1 LHGRSESCGPGFSA
15 ADRAFLQ
22 EAVERVGGLGS
33 WVWDPQRDQL
43 LWSDNLYRI
52 YGLEPTG
59 EPLSRRQATL
69 LTHPDDRERIRQ
81 YVAMSRAAS
90 GMPPVEYRLRLPR
103 IGVRHL
109 RSTLVKIETGRS
121 DARRIVGIV
130 EEKTDERLVGRQL
143 ALHAATASVLSDW
156 DQFELSAPRLLCGLC
171 QACGCVVG
179 AVWVPDG
186 DVLRARALWTQP
198 GVDVE
203 PFESETRQRGLSKG
217 AELPGQAWE
226 MAAPVS
232 VADAG
237 QEVGWLRR
245 EPAIAAGLG
254 ASIAFP
260 ALKCDEVLAV
270 IELVAREPDIG
281 VRRLERTLGAIG
293 LDLGAFLARNR
304 AQLVPSLLTVRE
316 LEVVRLAAQGLHNTE
331 IANALSISSGTVKS
345 HFDNVFRKLRVP
357 DRTGAVA
364 ASMRSGLIS

>member
-1 LHGRSESCGPGFSA
+1 MDGRSESRGPRFSA
-15 ADRAFLQ
+15 ADRAFLH

-33 WVWDPQRDQL
+33 WVWNPQRDEL

-59 EPLSRRQATL
+59 EALPRRQATL

-81 YVAMSRAAS
+81 YVALSRAAS

-109 RSTLVKIETGRS
+109 RSTLVKVETGRP
-121 DARRIVGIV
+121 DAQRIVGIV
-130 EEKTDERLVGRQL
+130 QETTDERLVGRQL
-143 ALHAATASVLSDW
+143 ALHAATASVLSQW
-156 DQFELSAPRLLCGLC
+156 DQFELSAPRLLRGLC

-186 DVLRARALWTQP
+186 DVLRARAVWTQS
-198 GVDVE
+198 GADVE

-226 MAAPVS
+226 SAAPVS

-237 QEVGWLRR
+237 QEAGWLRR
-245 EPAIAAGLG
+245 ESAIAAGLG
-254 ASIAFP
+254 AGVAFP
-260 ALKCDEVLAV
+260 AVDGDEVLAV
-270 IELVAREPDIG
+270 VELFAREPDVG
-281 VRRLERTLGAIG
+281 VRRLERTLGVIG
-293 LDLGAFLARNR
+293 LDLGAFLARHR
-304 AQLVPSLLTVRE
+304 AQLVPSLLTARE
-316 LEVVRLAAQGLHNTE
+316 LEVVRLAAQGLRNTE
-331 IANALSISSGTVKS
+331 IANALSISSTTVKS

-357 DRTGAVA
+357 DRTAAVA
-364 ASMRSGLIS
+364 ASMRAGLIS